1 MAVIRRQPE
10 NCRNRSFVLRP
21 FFSRSAVVL
30 FPHTTASG
38 FGDDMLELI
47 QELIAFKY
55 ACKLKHWQARNYGQH
70 LLYDRLIENI
80 DKWVDDIAEKIF
92 MASGEAEQLD
102 YNILRPELV
111 NTDLT
116 ESIRQLLEKIE
127 QLKAENAEPE
137 GIPTLLG
144 DISKDFLTK
153 LALVRMENAE

>member
-1 MAVIRRQPE
+1 
-10 NCRNRSFVLRP
+10 
-21 FFSRSAVVL
+21 
-30 FPHTTASG
+30 
-38 FGDDMLELI
+38 MLELI

-102 YNILRPELV
+102 YNILSPELV

-116 ESIRQLLEKIE
+116 ENIRQLLEKIE
-127 QLKAENAEPE
+127 QLKVENAEPE

-153 LALVRMENAE
+153 LALVRMENGER

>member
-1 MAVIRRQPE
+1 MDSI
-10 NCRNRSFVLRP
+10 CFM
-21 FFSRSAVVL
+21 
-30 FPHTTASG
+30 T
-38 FGDDMLELI
+38 DM
-47 QELIAFKY
+47 
-55 ACKLKHWQARNYGQH
+55 
-70 LLYDRLIENI
+70 IENI

-137 GIPTLLG
+137 GIRVSFRLLLL
-144 DISKDFLTK
+144 IQCTNS
-153 LALVRMENAE
+153 

>member
-1 MAVIRRQPE
+1 M
-10 NCRNRSFVLRP
+10 
-21 FFSRSAVVL
+21 
-30 FPHTTASG
+30 
-38 FGDDMLELI
+38 
-47 QELIAFKY
+47 
-55 ACKLKHWQARNYGQH
+55 
-70 LLYDRLIENI
+70 LYDRLIENI

-153 LALVRMENAE
+153 LALVRMPAVITATLIICKAVLIFANTTAVRTQNILR